1 MSIARW
7 RHIHDGARPGALN
20 MALDEAMAR
29 SVEGGAAVL
38 RTYAWT
44 RPTVS
49 FGRNEPARGLWSEQ
63 VAAAMGLDF
72 VRRPTGGRVVL
83 HDTEV
88 TYTVL
93 LSARET
99 GGPRQAYDRI
109 NSALAEAMRGL
120 GAGVDSV
127 GSIGRP
133 KSSDTSPAEE
143 LRALPLDA
151 GPCFQSPAAG
161 EVVAGGRKLI
171 GSAQAR
177 VGGTLLQHGSIIL
190 SGDQSRLAALNP
202 DAAGFERPATLEELI
217 GPVDF
222 DTVARSVAMAMEAEF
237 GGAWTDS
244 DVRSE
249 ELHAAG
255 VLVDARYGQPEWT
268 WRR

>member
-1 MSIARW
+1 
-7 RHIHDGARPGALN
+7 

-29 SVEGGAAVL
+29 SLEGGQALL

-49 FGRNEPARGLWSEQ
+49 FGRNEPARGLWSED
-63 VAAAMGLDF
+63 AAEGLGMDF

-93 LSARET
+93 VPVRAM
-99 GGPRQAYDRI
+99 GGPREAYRRI
-109 NSALAEAMRGL
+109 NAALAAAMRGL
-120 GAGVDSV
+120 GADVDAV
-127 GSIGRP
+127 GGETP
-133 KSSDTSPAEE
+133 DT
-143 LRALPLDA
+143 LPLDA
-151 GPCFQSPAAG
+151 GPCFQSPAEG
-161 EVVAGGRKLI
+161 EVVGLGRKLI

-177 VGGTLLQHGSIIL
+177 VGGALLQHGSIIL

-202 DAAGFERPATLEELI
+202 EADGFERPATLEELV

-222 DTVARSVAMAMEAEF
+222 DTVAVTVAAAMSAEF
-237 GGAWTDS
+237 GGVWTESELRPDEL
-244 DVRSE
+244 RAAE
-249 ELHAAG
+249 EL
-255 VLVDARYGQPEWT
+255 VTTRYGRPEWT